1 MSDSCRLVAFVVL
14 SEVAFVLTSIPF
26 FFWYCGLLLA
36 LYNYNGFV
44 APRLIF
50 FWYCGLLLALY
61 NYNGFVAPRLNLYN
75 FWFSFHSVCFY
86 VLGVFPAARP
96 HTVHLVRTP

>member
-44 APRLIF
+44 APRLS
-50 FWYCGLLLALY
+50 
-61 NYNGFVAPRLNLYN
+61 LYN